1 MADHYRGLAQS
12 LVELGFLFRR
22 QGERRREV
30 WRNRQTNQEVTFDRD
45 EVTRSRPAADA
56 VLAAAQTLLDNP
68 PAVSVVEKTSAKPTA
83 SSKAG
88 AAASPVKSSSS
99 KKPSSQPKS
108 ASQPKPSSTQPKPS
122 SPRKPSAKSATKVP
136 AKSPAK
142 PPAKLVENPAAKSVT
157 DSTAAKSKRPRAH
170 TPSRTAGKGAK
181 PAPRRK

>member
-56 VLAAAQTLLDNP
+56 VLAAAQALLDNP
-68 PAVSVVEKTSAKPTA
+68 PAVPVVEKTSAKPTA

-88 AAASPVKSSSS
+88 AAVSSVKSSSS
-99 KKPSSQPKS
+99 NRPSSQPKL
-108 ASQPKPSSTQPKPS
+108 S
-122 SPRKPSAKSATKVP
+122 SPRKPASSRKSSAKSVTKVP

-142 PPAKLVENPAAKSVT
+142 LVEKPAAKSGT
-157 DSTAAKSKRPRAH
+157 DSTAAKSKRARAH
-170 TPSRTAGKGAK
+170 APSRTAGKSPK

>member
-88 AAASPVKSSSS
+88 AAASSAKSSSS

-108 ASQPKPSSTQPKPS
+108 ASS
-122 SPRKPSAKSATKVP
+122 RKSSAKSVTEVP

-142 PPAKLVENPAAKSVT
+142 LPSKLMEKPAAKSVT
-157 DSTAAKSKRPRAH
+157 ESTAAKSKRPRAH
-170 TPSRTAGKGAK
+170 TPSQTAGKSPK